1 MRKLKDLDF
10 RIISELMKNAKISDR
25 EMANKLGC
33 SQPSVSRR
41 RARLEREKLIAY
53 SVVPSFEEFGYD
65 MLAFTFVHFDF
76 DFSSGVFGDEAAELM
91 SQAIQAHPNVI
102 FASSGRG
109 LGYEAILL
117 SVHKHFAGYQEFKNS
132 LRANLGKH
140 ARDIRSFAISM
151 KGDNTFRPLSFAYL
165 HDQLGNE

>member
-1 MRKLKDLDF
+1 MRKLKDLDLQ
-10 RIISELMKNAKISDR
+10 IISELMKNAKISDR
-25 EMANKLGC
+25 EVAKKLGV

-53 SVVPSFEEFGYD
+53 NVTPNFEEFGYD
-65 MLAFTFVHFDF
+65 LLAFTFVHLDF
-76 DFSSGVFGDEAAELM
+76 NFSSGVFGDEAAELM
-91 SQAIQAHPNVI
+91 SKAIRKHPNVI

-117 SVHKHFAGYQEFKNS
+117 SVHKHFGGYQEFKNS
-132 LRANLGKH
+132 LRADLGKQ

-165 HDQLGNE
+165 HDQLRNE